1 MNELQVTKRIS
12 RCEGIRIMN
21 PEKDIPIKDTS
32 FMLAKRLKL
41 TASRKEKKCN
51 RRVFAAFR
59 AINIGVRFSAQN
71 MQHTYVYL
79 YKFSTPKSN
88 KIVPVNGQRDSFV
101 GIVYDANFVQLSYT
115 RAICIRFTFS
125 TAPATVE
132 KRINRSTASSGAQG

>member
-21 PEKDIPIKDTS
+21 PVKDIPIKDTS

-71 MQHTYVYL
+71 VAH
-79 YKFSTPKSN
+79 
-88 KIVPVNGQRDSFV
+88 IC
-101 GIVYDANFVQLSYT
+101 IFVQVFYT
-115 RAICIRFTFS
+115 KI
-125 TAPATVE
+125 
-132 KRINRSTASSGAQG
+132 K